1 MSDRERYEVENPSR
15 VLREELYRNLEMSS
29 ARTEMERRRLVARL
43 VSEETASR
51 RPRPVKRIAAFGI
64 GLAAAAAVAFALF
77 SSWGAPPEN
86 RQIEISG
93 LWSVR
98 PGDAVYKGRRVRVPA
113 GSGAKLLLQ
122 DSTTL
127 WAAGPTVISSSP
139 GDTDSFTLESG
150 RVLFSVAKHDASKP
164 FTVRTR
170 HGEVVVT
177 GTVFSVSLDHD
188 RMEVRLHEG
197 RVEIGGAS
205 ERVSLS
211 PGHEVKISRGAAT
224 AARPIDPV
232 DVLEDLL
239 LTESTS
245 DLAGPRVPALALSP
259 VMGFK
264 ARGPAVRAVVAPV
277 APLRQGASD
286 DLYPEQKR
294 RPPKKRDGG
303 PGTVKGEEPAA
314 AALADPELAGIEVV
328 AGDEAE
334 ALLIEAC
341 DQVSRGNHTSGRRLL
356 EEYLASSPDGRYWQ
370 RVKEILGE

>member
-1 MSDRERYEVENPSR
+1 MSDRERYEVEKPSR
-15 VLREELYRNLEMSS
+15 VLREELYRNLEMSR
-29 ARTEMERRRLVARL
+29 ARTEMERRRLIARL

-51 RPRPVKRIAAFGI
+51 RPKPVKRIAAFGI
-64 GLAAAAAVAFALF
+64 GLAAAAAVAFVLF
-77 SSWGAPPEN
+77 SLWGAPEN

-127 WAAGPTVISSSP
+127 WAAGPTIISSSP

-150 RVLFSVAKHDASKP
+150 RVLFSVAKHEISKP
-164 FTVRTR
+164 FTVRTI
-170 HGEVVVT
+170 HGEVIVR
-177 GTVFSVSLDHD
+177 GTVFSVDVDDD

-211 PGHEVKISRGAAT
+211 PGHEVKVSRGSAT

-245 DLAGPRVPALALSP
+245 ELAGPRVPALALSP
-259 VMGFK
+259 VMGFE
-264 ARGPAVRAVVAPV
+264 ARGPAVRAIVAPV
-277 APLRQGASD
+277 APLRREASD
-286 DLYPEQKR
+286 GLDLEEKR
-294 RPPKKRDGG
+294 RPPKKRDSG
-303 PGTVKGEEPAA
+303 PGAAKGEEPAA

-328 AGDEAE
+328 AGDESE

-370 RVKEILGE
+370 RVKEIMGE